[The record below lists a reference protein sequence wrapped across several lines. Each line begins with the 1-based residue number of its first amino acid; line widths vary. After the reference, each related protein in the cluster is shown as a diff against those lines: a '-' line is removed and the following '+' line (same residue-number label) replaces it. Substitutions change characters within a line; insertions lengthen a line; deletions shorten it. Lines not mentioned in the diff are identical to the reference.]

1 MAKHVILEAYAFTP
15 STRTVVVNGKNIKR
29 EQLLLITNV
38 TRNTVIYNFSDPN
51 LTATS
56 YSNGTT
62 NTVGAGGGALEVT
75 TIVLTYNTSSMSD
88 TDKLAILVEET
99 YQEITPS
106 ETLMDPV
113 GKLRVSEP
121 QSLIDT
127 DFEYGIQ
134 QTKWE
139 STSLLDNRLS
149 AFYDFNG
156 RVNVSNINGSFQG
169 NNSVI
174 VNTVDTVSPGLFVGQ
189 PVFVQGTL
197 DPANADGWYMVEGL
211 VANTHFSYRTT
222 GTVQGFLFDPTKT
235 LVFGGNWYS
244 NAAILVNN
252 VTVQSNVIQV
262 TTGSTHGLLP
272 GNSIW
277 LNNTISVPLL
287 NGPWTVKTVPSAN
300 FFTCQGYAFT
310 GDGPLTA
317 GAQGHNAGFFSNVL
331 YTRPTSYVQHRA
343 FDGGIQFSSQQPAP
357 NVQVIRQTRRY
368 FRYQSGKGVQFSTGS
383 ILKPALATDYLTAV
397 GSVVTVNTKQT
408 HGLGLGANITVS
420 NSSDPAY
427 NGTFGIASI
436 PNKMSFTYNALSSPT
451 TTPAPGFPIN
461 ISPASWYGSKTR
473 IGMFDHQNGFFYEYD
488 GQQLWAVKR
497 SSVNQIAGFVSVTQ
511 SSGVVRGT
519 NTQFGRQLMPQDF
532 IVIRGQSYQVQT
544 IVNDTEMI
552 ISPEY
557 RGVSSIRSLVS
568 KTIDIKY
575 PQYQWNID
583 PCDGT
588 GPSAYNLDLTR
599 MQMFYM
605 DFSWYGA
612 GAIRFGFKNNRGEVI
627 YCHRITNNNL
637 NFEAYMR
644 SGNLPARYEINTAPP
659 YSILTSTLGTSSATL
674 QIAGPATD
682 FPNVGQLYVANA
694 GLGPGAVTYVT
705 AGAGGLAEILSYTAR
720 TGNVFTI
727 GSRALAG
734 GVPSANTFTYQ
745 ANVPIS
751 VQLLSSQFAPT
762 ISHWGSAVIMD
773 GKYDDD
779 KSLVFNVGQNN
790 PLVNPTPYVRNAVI
804 SLRISPSVDNGLTG
818 QMGQREIIN
827 RMQLVLRQMDTLTTG
842 PYRVDVILNGTPQGP
857 GFWTPAGGSSLAQ
870 YVLHPNA
877 TPIVGGESIFSFFTN
892 TTGATQQDMT
902 LVRELGTSIMG
913 GGANNNV
920 ANVLLGK
927 FPDGPD
933 MITLCVT
940 PLNLTSNI
948 NARISWTEAQ
958 A

>member
-1 MAKHVILEAYAFTP
+1 MAKHVILEGYSFTP
-15 STRTVVVNGKNIKR
+15 STRTVLVNGKNIRR

-62 NTVGAGGGALEVT
+62 NTVGTGGGALEVT
-75 TIVLTYNTSSMSD
+75 TIVLNYNTSSMSA
-88 TDKLAILVEET
+88 TDKLSFLVEET

-106 ETLMDPV
+106 ETQMDPV
-113 GKLRVSEP
+113 GKMRVSEP

-127 DFEYGIQ
+127 DFEYGAQ
-134 QTKWE
+134 PTKWE
-139 STSLLDNRLS
+139 TITLVDNRLS

-174 VNTVDTVSPGLFVGQ
+174 VNTPDTVTPGIQIGQ
-189 PVFVQGTL
+189 PIFVQGTL
-197 DPANADGWYMVEGL
+197 DTGNADGWFMVEGL
-211 VANTHFSYRTT
+211 TTNVNFSYRTT
-222 GTVQGFLFDPTKT
+222 GTVQGFLNDPTKT

-252 VTVQSNVIQV
+252 VIVQSNVVIVSTTHAHGLQPGNPIWINN
-262 TTGSTHGLLP
+262 TTG
-272 GNSIW
+272 
-277 LNNTISVPLL
+277 VPLL
-287 NGPWTVKTVPSAN
+287 NGPWTVKTTPSAN
-300 FFTCQGYAFT
+300 SLTCQGYAFT
-310 GDGPLTA
+310 SDGPLTA
-317 GAQGHNAGFFSNVL
+317 GAAGAAAGFFGNVL
-331 YTRPTSYVQHRA
+331 YVRPTSYVQHRA
-343 FDGGIQFSSQQPAP
+343 YDGGVQFSAQQPQTGS
-357 NVQVIRQTRRY
+357 QVIRQTRRY
-368 FRYQSGKGVQFSTGS
+368 FRYQSGKAVQFSTGS
-383 ILKPALATDYLTAV
+383 ILKPALSTDYLTAV
-397 GSVVTVNTKQT
+397 GSVVTVNTRQT
-408 HGLGLGANITVS
+408 HGLGVGANVIVS

-427 NGTFGIASI
+427 NGTFGVASV
-436 PNKMSFTYNALSSPT
+436 PNPLSFTYNAVTSPT
-451 TTPAPGFPIN
+451 TTPAPGFPIF
-461 ISPASWYGSKTR
+461 ISPTTWYGSKTR
-473 IGMFDHQNGFFYEYD
+473 IGMFDHQNGFFFEFD
-488 GQQLWAVKR
+488 GQQIYAVKR
-497 SSVNQIAGFVSVTQ
+497 SSTNQISGSVTVTQ
-511 SSGVVRGT
+511 ASSIVNGL
-519 NTQFGRQLMPQDF
+519 NTQFGRQLQPLDM

-544 IVNDTEMI
+544 IVNDTQMI
-552 ISPEY
+552 VSPEY
-557 RGVSSIRSLVS
+557 RGVSSVRALVS
-568 KTIDIKY
+568 KTVDTKY

-583 PCDGT
+583 TCDGT
-588 GPSAYNLDLTR
+588 GHSLFNLDLSR

-612 GAIRFGFKNNRGEVI
+612 GAIRFGFKNNRGDII
-627 YCHRITNNNL
+627 YCHRITNNNI
-637 NFEAYMR
+637 NYEAYMR
-644 SGNLPARYEINTAPP
+644 SGNLPARYETNTIPP
-659 YSILTSTLGTSSATL
+659 YSILASTLGTASATL
-674 QIAGPATD
+674 QIADPTGTL
-682 FPNVGQLYVANA
+682 FPNTGVLMVVNA
-694 GLGPGAVTYVT
+694 GDVYHGTGS
-705 AGAGGLAEILSYTAR
+705 AGLIELLSYTAR

-727 GSRALAG
+727 GSRALTG

-751 VQLLSSQFAPT
+751 VSLVSTMNAPT

-804 SLRISPSVDNGLTG
+804 SLRVSPSVDNGLTG

-842 PYRVDVILNGTPQGP
+842 PYRIDVILNGTPQGP

-877 TPIVGGESIFSFFTN
+877 TPIVGGESVFSFFTN

-913 GGANNNV
+913 GGANNNW
-920 ANVLLGK
+920 ANVILGK
-927 FPDGPD
+927 YPDGPD
-933 MITLCVT
+933 MITLCAT